1 MFNQGGPCLCQI
13 KGSCIRRHAS
23 VLLLAHAAATV
34 EVLEFPIS
42 AISTMRTGK
51 NIFQGRLTIGLDLG
65 DRSSASCVLNE
76 AGEIV
81 TNCQPRPKP

>member
-1 MFNQGGPCLCQI
+1 
-13 KGSCIRRHAS
+13 
-23 VLLLAHAAATV
+23 
-34 EVLEFPIS
+34 
-42 AISTMRTGK
+42 
-51 NIFQGRLTIGLDLG
+51 LDLG